1 MAEKTQKKQRSLS
14 TPIRV
19 IGQWLDSDFRR
30 EELLS
35 PESLPDQMNWER
47 TLPFIFSSSWMS
59 CRFSSRFLMD
69 LGRFRNFSLP
79 FANVRHHRLLP
90 SLLFSS

>member
-1 MAEKTQKKQRSLS
+1 MAEETQGKQRSLS

-30 EELLS
+30 DEA
-35 PESLPDQMNWER
+35 PNPKSLPDQVNWER
-47 TLPFIFSSSWMS
+47 TLPFIFLHLG
-59 CRFSSRFLMD
+59 CLAVFPRRFFMD
-69 LGRFRNFSLP
+69 LGYYRNFSLP
-79 FANVRHHRLLP
+79 SANVRHHRLLP